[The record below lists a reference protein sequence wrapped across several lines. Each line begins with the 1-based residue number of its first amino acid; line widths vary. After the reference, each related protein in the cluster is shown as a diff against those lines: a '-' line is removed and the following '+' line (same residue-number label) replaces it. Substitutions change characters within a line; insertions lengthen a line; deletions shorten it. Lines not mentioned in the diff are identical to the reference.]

1 MEYFLLGF
9 LSPILLNLIH
19 LCFGIYVVINKGNIY
34 SIIFSSISFVTKT
47 IGILFLTWVGVSLL
61 GLNYK
66 IYVPILTFFWF
77 LTHIIEAF
85 VIQYY
90 LKKSKKP
97 SNPKN
102 YIK

>member
-19 LCFGIYVVINKGNIY
+19 LCIGIYVVINKGNIY
-34 SIIFSSISFVTKT
+34 SIIVSSVSFVTKT
-47 IGILFLTWVGVSLL
+47 IGLLFLTWIGVRHL

-77 LTHIIEAF
+77 FTHVMEAF
-85 VIQYY
+85 VIQHY
-90 LKKSKKP
+90 LKKSKKDRLI
-97 SNPKN
+97 PKV
-102 YIK
+102 